1 MPVVLFEVQFVLTSQ
16 DTIRGFSSTNVG
28 FGGKTSSFR
37 GVLGKHAMPN
47 GCRRLKRLAI
57 ADGCDLVKT
66 PSHQTFS
73 SVSCTTCH
81 HQLP

>member
-28 FGGKTSSFR
+28 FGGQTSSFR
-37 GVLGKHAMPN
+37 VVLGKHAMPN
-47 GCRRLKRLAI
+47 GCRRLKQLAI
-57 ADGCDLVKT
+57 ADECDSVKT
-66 PSHQTFS
+66 LSHQSFHS
-73 SVSCTTCH
+73 ISCTTCH